1 MTSGFVVT
9 LNIASVQNI
18 YSYQDNSTLPGNN
31 TNNTTES
38 LNPCQVAH
46 LNVGICQTYW
56 ISQVCWW
63 HATTLCEC
71 LTSVVQVIFS
81 VFFLVWNLLVAVVL
95 VSVARTQTINI
106 RKFLRELEHDALLLD
121 GRLRTSYGEKPMKAD
136 LKNLVWSDDD
146 HLADVFQESRIK
158 QEVGVLDNR
167 VSRTD
172 TVHQRSSSSVLS
184 EPTPSIGSAGSRRES
199 NITTSTEGSG
209 FQ

>member
-1 MTSGFVVT
+1 MTALSPV
-9 LNIASVQNI
+9 L
-18 YSYQDNSTLPGNN
+18 
-31 TNNTTES
+31 
-38 LNPCQVAH
+38 
-46 LNVGICQTYW
+46 
-56 ISQVCWW
+56 
-63 HATTLCEC
+63 
-71 LTSVVQVIFS
+71 QVIFS

-121 GRLRTSYGEKPMKAD
+121 GRLRTSYGEKRPMTED

-146 HLADVFQESRIK
+146 QLAEVFQESRIK

-172 TVHQRSSSSVLS
+172 TVRQRERGSISALTDPSPSLSS
-184 EPTPSIGSAGSRRES
+184 GGSRRES

>member
-1 MTSGFVVT
+1 M
-9 LNIASVQNI
+9 SV
-18 YSYQDNSTLPGNN
+18 S
-31 TNNTTES
+31 
-38 LNPCQVAH
+38 
-46 LNVGICQTYW
+46 
-56 ISQVCWW
+56 
-63 HATTLCEC
+63 
-71 LTSVVQVIFS
+71 QVIFS

-95 VSVARTQTINI
+95 VSVARTQTIHI

-121 GRLRTSYGEKPMKAD
+121 GRLRTSYGEKRPMKED
-136 LKNLVWSDDD
+136 LKNLIWSDDD

-172 TVHQRSSSSVLS
+172 TVRQRGSISDLS
-184 EPTPSIGSAGSRRES
+184 EHSPALGSDGSRRES

>member
-1 MTSGFVVT
+1 M
-9 LNIASVQNI
+9 
-18 YSYQDNSTLPGNN
+18 
-31 TNNTTES
+31 
-38 LNPCQVAH
+38 
-46 LNVGICQTYW
+46 
-56 ISQVCWW
+56 
-63 HATTLCEC
+63 
-71 LTSVVQVIFS
+71 
-81 VFFLVWNLLVAVVL
+81 WNLLVAVVL

-172 TVHQRSSSSVLS
+172 TVRQRERGSISALTEPSPSLSS
-184 EPTPSIGSAGSRRES
+184 GGSRRES